1 MSAPAETLWR
11 AFQFEARPYP
21 RPSAHRPA
29 PPPRASAL
37 HPSPPAPPSSK
48 PAQQPITL
56 KIRESDGNEILFKV
70 KRSTPMSKV
79 FAAFCTKKSAAANSY
94 KFLVDGE
101 RLNDGDTAESE

>member
-1 MSAPAETLWR
+1 M
-11 AFQFEARPYP
+11 
-21 RPSAHRPA
+21 AHRPRALPPSLRA
-29 PPPRASAL
+29 PPR
-37 HPSPPAPPSSK
+37 SK

>member
-1 MSAPAETLWR
+1 MPPL
-11 AFQFEARPYP
+11 RPCGALSSSP
-21 RPSAHRPA
+21 RLTT
-29 PPPRASAL
+29 PRASAL
-37 HPSPPAPPSSK
+37 PPSPPAPPRSK

-70 KRSTPMSKV
+70 KRSTPMSMV

-101 RLNDGDTAESE
+101 RLNDGDTAESQ